1 MLTLDFVCQPESGR
15 EYRSLLD
22 AAFGAATVTRLD
34 AAVAYATTGG
44 VEAILES
51 LVPHRA
57 SLRLRWLLAIDWCRS
72 EPAALDQL
80 QAEAQTQIRIV
91 DGAHVV
97 RQPACVPRVPFHPKT
112 FVLRGPTAVG
122 IVTGSGN
129 ASRNGMAKG
138 HEVGNV
144 LVVDNP

>member
-72 EPAALDQL
+72 EPAALDRL
-80 QAEAQTQIRIV
+80 QAEQQSQVRIA
-91 DGAHVV
+91 DGTHVV
-97 RQPACVPRVPFHPKT
+97 RQPGCVPRVPFHPKAV
-112 FVLRGPTAVG
+112 VLRGPSSVG
-122 IVTGSGN
+122 VLAGSGN
-129 ASRNGMAKG
+129 ASRNGMTRG
-138 HEVGNV
+138 C
-144 LVVDNP
+144 